1 MQCSESHDYMSMHLH
16 CSCRRGTGDGEAAAA
31 AGDGAPA
38 QEKHGKSTSE
48 RVGRTRRPLPRRR
61 PPPPSRPRRPRMRA
75 IWPVAGKQACGRA
88 RARAASEPPGHAMQA
103 SWLRSGAA
111 GRHLEV
117 KELVAQQLAA
127 VLPGSVCRPRPDACD
142 RARECFWRMDD
153 RAKQVIETQHSSIR
167 MGNRE
172 WSGRRRRHLGERG
185 GGHSDLVVFSG
196 SDTTTSAE
204 RDDALLG
211 FCVRSLDPRCA
222 ARFRHLKPSPAFAC
236 RPARAVV
243 VRPVTASGA
252 AARRVWCSSLAS
264 GALSASRSRRMT
276 MGQGEVGK
284 LLGTSGFGPSWMC
297 SVL

>member
-185 GGHSDLVVFSG
+185 GGP
-196 SDTTTSAE
+196 
-204 RDDALLG
+204 LG
-211 FCVRSLDPRCA
+211 FGGFFWIGYDDERR
-222 ARFRHLKPSPAFAC
+222 
-236 RPARAVV
+236 
-243 VRPVTASGA
+243 
-252 AARRVWCSSLAS
+252 ARRRATGLLRALFGSALRCS
-264 GALSASRSRRMT
+264 LSAFKTVAGICVPPRAR
-276 MGQGEVGK
+276 GG
-284 LLGTSGFGPSWMC
+284 GPAGNS
-297 SVL
+297 